1 MNRSLWR
8 KAVAL
13 TLTAAMTAGLTACGG
28 GGNSTSADGKK
39 RYFKADYLSDL
50 PDSFNDTTSNIQFKG
65 DVMYYTSSNEDY
77 TKSGLYS
84 YNLIT
89 GENAQLYE
97 QAQSDGSGNSSWVS
111 GYTVADSGEV
121 YLFVT
126 KNQMDE
132 SSVTEDYSD
141 ATLDDVLSY
150 MADQWGYSAE
160 DAEKDWNDYYAKDY
174 TDENGNVNYGR
185 FLLAQN
191 ARFIQTSSILKV
203 DTSGNIA
210 FEQDMDLGANA
221 ENVSCNG
228 IAVDKEGNLYLALNT
243 WSNNDS
249 GNSVSSDEYFTLV
262 IGEDGSQ
269 KGRIPSDGYTSRLVG
284 LADGT
289 VASIGYGDAGCEL
302 RPLDVGAMKE
312 QTDKAI
318 EVPSDTVSV
327 LDEKN
332 LLVNVL
338 HNLRRFFP
346 DRRGRSRLNQ
356 KRQNADAEPCGIEP
370 APRIFP
376 RRRKLRQVVG
386 CVQRCSSFFFSR
398 CKKQTPSTGVCS
410 QQDSVFICF

>member
-1 MNRSLWR
+1 M
-8 KAVAL
+8 
-13 TLTAAMTAGLTACGG
+13 
-28 GGNSTSADGKK
+28 
-39 RYFKADYLSDL
+39 
-50 PDSFNDTTSNIQFKG
+50 
-65 DVMYYTSSNEDY
+65 
-77 TKSGLYS
+77 
-84 YNLIT
+84 
-89 GENAQLYE
+89 
-97 QAQSDGSGNSSWVS
+97 
-111 GYTVADSGEV
+111 ADSGEV

-150 MADQWGYSAE
+150 MADQWGYSDE
-160 DAEKDWNDYYAKDY
+160 DAEKDWNDYYAKNY

-203 DTSGNIA
+203 DTSGNVVL
-210 FEQDMDLGANA
+210 EQDMDLGANA

-289 VASIGYGDAGCEL
+289 VASIGYGC
-302 RPLDVGAMKE
+302 RM
-312 QTDKAI
+312 
-318 EVPSDTVSV
+318 
-327 LDEKN
+327 
-332 LLVNVL
+332 
-338 HNLRRFFP
+338 
-346 DRRGRSRLNQ
+346 
-356 KRQNADAEPCGIEP
+356 
-370 APRIFP
+370 
-376 RRRKLRQVVG
+376 
-386 CVQRCSSFFFSR
+386 
-398 CKKQTPSTGVCS
+398 
-410 QQDSVFICF
+410 